1 MSQNKNSGTLGRNQ
15 KFATQAPGAPEYK
28 GKIEID
34 GQLYWLSA
42 WIKTNSQTGEK
53 FFSLDA
59 QAADP
64 APQQAAPAAAAP
76 ADDEIPF

>member
-15 KFATQAPGAPEYK
+15 KFAQQATGAPEYK
-28 GKIEID
+28 GKIEIE

-64 APQQAAPAAAAP
+64 APQQTAPASQGPAP
-76 ADDEIPF
+76 DDIPF